1 MNTRDAIK
9 DVLKKVMPSDSKI
22 VVVPTIDDIRIGVF
36 WPLNN
41 DPKRPNKMSR
51 TIAVIVTYED
61 DADFAFQSVSQKERG
76 LERLEEELK
85 HRLDGFDAEH
95 SHPRH
100 QAPPVDEWFIGS
112 LIVGI

>member
-9 DVLKKVMPSDSKI
+9 DVLKKVMPPDSKI
-22 VVVPTIDDIRIGVF
+22 VIVPTIGDIRIGVF
-36 WPLNN
+36 WPLQN
-41 DPKRPNKMSR
+41 DPERPSKMSK

-61 DADFAFQSVSQKERG
+61 AADFEVQSDSQKEGG

-85 HRLDGFDAEH
+85 RRLDVFDPEH